1 VDTIA
6 ANDSNQTAALNAF
19 SNYTI
24 DLVSTNDSNQTAALL
39 SLSNDTVQKFVVQS
53 NYDATLS
60 NYLVD
65 TIAANDSNQTAALN
79 VFSNYTI
86 DLVNTNDSNQTAA
99 LLSLSNDTVQKFV
112 VQSNYDATLSNYL
125 VDTIATNDS
134 NQTAALNAFS
144 NYTIDLINANDSN
157 QTATLNAFSNY
168 TIDLVNANDSNQ
180 SVALL
185 SLSNDTVQKF
195 AEQSNYI
202 IGLVSS
208 NDYTQASNLSALSLY
223 TTTELESLSNYTYTI
238 SNIEGT
244 VAIDP
249 SWVAGEYLKYDGSN
263 VITEAITNTGGVP
276 VNLIDGSI
284 VSGST
289 IILGDS
295 SAAGSF
301 GAAYGT
307 SNSPS
312 FTFLDDPYT
321 GIYHGTSNDMSVV
334 VTGKTV
340 TTFTSN
346 ALGINV
352 EYPQAELHVDGSVAV
367 TGEITAFYSDERLKD
382 IVSPITNATALLN
395 QISTFTYRP
404 NALAKQVMPHLEDTV
419 HVGVNAQ
426 EIQKVMPELVTLAPF
441 DAQKDPNTGTM
452 VSKTGNNYLTVKY
465 DRIVPYLIS
474 ALNEQQKEIADLK
487 LQIQSIINRM

>member
-1 VDTIA
+1 V
-6 ANDSNQTAALNAF
+6 
-19 SNYTI
+19 
-24 DLVSTNDSNQTAALL
+24 ALL

-79 VFSNYTI
+79 AFSNYAI
-86 DLVNTNDSNQTAA
+86 DLVNTNDSNQSVA

-125 VDTIATNDS
+125 VDTIA
-134 NQTAALNAFS
+134 
-144 NYTIDLINANDSN
+144 ANDSN

-168 TIDLVNANDSNQ
+168 TIDLVNTNDSNQ
-180 SVALL
+180 TAALL